1 MCFGLKGG
9 YIRYKAN
16 LAVYSLI
23 ETHRWIQG
31 IKDMSEDVIIVEEL
45 TKIFNGGLVAVDH
58 VSFTVK
64 RGENFGFLGPNGAG
78 KTTTIKMLTTILKPT
93 EGRALILGNDVAKQ
107 KSSVKNLIGMLP
119 QEYTADEDLTGY
131 QNILLCAALYGVP
144 KDTSKKRA
152 LELLNLVELTA
163 FKDKAVQ
170 TYSGGMRR
178 RLELVCS
185 LINSPKVLFLDEP
198 TLGLDV
204 QTRAATWNYLKTL
217 KKEFGATLFLT
228 THYLEEADLL
238 CDRVAII
245 DHGKI
250 VTIGTPNDLKKGLG
264 GDIIT
269 LSIQDDT
276 DISGIIERIPRVK
289 EVKRQ
294 DSTYRIKVEDGEE
307 TAPDIIEAVRTEG
320 HKVVKLSL
328 AKPTL
333 DEVYMEFTGKSLR
346 EEEGSKVTVLRQRE
360 TMQKAEGRR
369 M

>member
-1 MCFGLKGG
+1 M
-9 YIRYKAN
+9 
-16 LAVYSLI
+16 
-23 ETHRWIQG
+23 
-31 IKDMSEDVIIVEEL
+31 
-45 TKIFNGGLVAVDH
+45 
-58 VSFTVK
+58 
-64 RGENFGFLGPNGAG
+64 
-78 KTTTIKMLTTILKPT
+78 
-93 EGRALILGNDVAKQ
+93 
-107 KSSVKNLIGMLP
+107 
-119 QEYTADEDLTGY
+119 
-131 QNILLCAALYGVP
+131 
-144 KDTSKKRA
+144 
-152 LELLNLVELTA
+152 
-163 FKDKAVQ
+163 
-170 TYSGGMRR
+170 
-178 RLELVCS
+178 
-185 LINSPKVLFLDEP
+185 
-198 TLGLDV
+198 
-204 QTRAATWNYLKTL
+204 

-228 THYLEEADLL
+228 THYLEEADSL

-250 VTIGTPNDLKKGLG
+250 VTIGTPNDLKTGLG

-269 LSIQDDT
+269 LSIQDAT
-276 DISGIIERIPRVK
+276 DISGIIEKIPRVK